1 MGLFMIDENKLK
13 LWAIDLQEY
22 AEKMLDKEYI
32 TLSQHDEY
40 AMQYHLMSELL
51 NKLKDG
57 EFIYE

>member
-1 MGLFMIDENKLK
+1 MIDEKKLK

-40 AMQYHLMSELL
+40 SRQFYLASELL

-57 EFIYE
+57 DFNYD

>member
-32 TLSQHDEY
+32 TYIHHAEY
-40 AMQYHLMSELL
+40 AMQYNLMSELL

-57 EFIYE
+57 EFNRD

>member
-1 MGLFMIDENKLK
+1 MIDENKLK